1 MYAYRARDSLGRV
14 IDGTLAAL
22 SQDEAMTQLRR
33 DGFAV
38 LSLHEAD
45 EDDEAPLLSRRIT
58 RKDIVYVTTQLAV
71 MVDTGITLAT
81 ALQGIAAQEPNT
93 NLKKLLTD
101 LQLAVES
108 GQDFS
113 TALDQHRQ
121 YFDRTYIALIRA
133 SEATGKL
140 AEMLDRIATHL
151 RRELEN
157 RQKVRAAM
165 TYPCVM
171 LALATAVTIF
181 LLTYVLPK
189 FQPLF
194 SRKGVQLPKPTMV
207 MMAISNSLI
216 AHWPWWIAAAIAIVV
231 GVIAYKRTETGR
243 RHFDYMKL
251 HIPLLG
257 SVYRRIILS
266 RSVSTLGT
274 MVASGVSM
282 LEALRLT
289 GDVAANHYYQK
300 LWEAVR
306 DQVTAGRQI
315 NEALEG
321 HPLIPHTL
329 VQMISAGEAS
339 GKLDVVLEK
348 VSSFYDR
355 EVDATLKS
363 TTSIIEPILI
373 CVMGAVVG
381 GIAMSLLL
389 PIFTLSRTPG

>member
-1 MYAYRARDSLGRV
+1 MYAYRARDAFGRI

-22 SQDEAMTQLRR
+22 SQDEAANQLRR

-38 LSLHEAD
+38 LSIREAD
-45 EDDEAPLLSRRIT
+45 EDDEAPLLGRRIT

-71 MVDTGITLAT
+71 MVDTGITLST
-81 ALQGIAAQEPNT
+81 ALQGIAAQEPNPR
-93 NLKKLLTD
+93 LKKLLGE
-101 LQLAVES
+101 LQSAVES

-121 YFDRTYIALIRA
+121 HFDRTYIALIRA

-140 AEMLDRIATHL
+140 AEMLDRIAGYL

-157 RQKVRAAM
+157 RQKIRAALA
-165 TYPCVM
+165 YPCVM
-171 LALATAVTIF
+171 LALAAAVTIF

-189 FQPLF
+189 FAPLF
-194 SRKGVQLPKPTMV
+194 SRKGVQLPRPTIV
-207 MMAISNSLI
+207 MMAISNALI
-216 AHWPWWIAAAIAIVV
+216 EHWPWWIAGAVAA
-231 GVIAYKRTETGR
+231 VIALVVYKRTDTGR
-243 RHFDYMKL
+243 RHFDYVKL
-251 HIPLLG
+251 HVPLLG
-257 SVYRRIILS
+257 SLFRRVILS

-289 GDVAANHYYQK
+289 GDVAANYYYQK

-315 NEALEG
+315 NEALSG

-355 EVDATLKS
+355 EVDAALKS
-363 TTSIIEPILI
+363 TTAIIEPILI
-373 CVMGAVVG
+373 CFMGAVVG

>member
-1 MYAYRARDSLGRV
+1 MYAYKVRDSLGRIV
-14 IDGTLAAL
+14 EGTLAAL
-22 SQDEAMTQLRR
+22 SQDEATAQLRR
-33 DGFAV
+33 DGFSV
-38 LSLHEAD
+38 LSISET
-45 EDDEAPLLSRRIT
+45 DDDDDASLMGGRIT
-58 RKDIVYVTTQLAV
+58 RKSIVYITTQLAV
-71 MVDTGITLAT
+71 MVDTGITLST
-81 ALQGIAAQEPNT
+81 ALSGIAAQEQNPR
-93 NLKKLLTD
+93 LKKLLID
-101 LQLAVES
+101 LHGAVES

-113 TALDQHRQ
+113 SVLEQHPR
-121 YFDRTYIALIRA
+121 YFDRTYVALIRA

-140 AEMLDRIATHL
+140 AEMLDRIASYL

-157 RQKVRAAM
+157 RQKVRAAL
-165 TYPCVM
+165 TYPAVM
-171 LALATAVTIF
+171 LALAAAVTIF

-194 SRKGVQLPKPTMV
+194 TRKGVQLPKPTVV
-207 MMAISNSLI
+207 MMAVSNSLI
-216 AHWPWWIAAAIAIVV
+216 EHWPWWIAGTIAA
-231 GVIAYKRTETGR
+231 VIGLFIYKGTDSGR
-243 RHFDYMKL
+243 RHFDYLKL
-251 HIPLLG
+251 HVPLLG
-257 SVYRRIILS
+257 SLYRRVILS

-289 GDVAANHYYQK
+289 GDVAANYYYQK

-315 NEALEG
+315 NEALAG
-321 HPLIPHTL
+321 HPLVPPTL

-348 VSSFYDR
+348 VASFYDR
-355 EVDATLKS
+355 EVDAALKS
-363 TTSIIEPILI
+363 TTAIIEPILI
-373 CVMGAVVG
+373 CCMGAVVG